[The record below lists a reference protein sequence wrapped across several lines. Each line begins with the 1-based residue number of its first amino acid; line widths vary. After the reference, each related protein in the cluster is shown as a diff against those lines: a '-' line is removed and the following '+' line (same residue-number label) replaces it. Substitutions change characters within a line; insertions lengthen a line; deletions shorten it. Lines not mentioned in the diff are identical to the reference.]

1 MDPDQPAEHR
11 QNTRRLSNRRLNNY
25 YNQMSGLN
33 QNVLGYELN
42 RKQLGNVQNSLVT
55 NAGYDGMTS
64 LDYAELDLG
73 QGAQANQA
81 SLGLGGQGLGLTQ
94 AYGQNIG
101 YNQAYGQNLGY
112 NKGQGQLGLGN
123 GYQQGLNMYNQ
134 NGLYDQN
141 IGYSNY
147 AGYGYNPSGGVD
159 RLGFDDYDYSYGP
172 SVSYAYGGY
181 GRQPGGCTVG
191 GVSPLLGLIVIA
203 GAGVGFYFLWEKVQS
218 IGRRNLQLNFLE
230 FLDYVYNGNF
240 ILMTFF
246 NISLIFLANGSSF
259 RT

>member
-1 MDPDQPAEHR
+1 MDPDQPEHR

-33 QNVLGYELN
+33 QNVLGYEVN
-42 RKQLGNVQNSLVT
+42 RKQLASLGNVQNSLL
-55 NAGYDGMTS
+55 AGSGYDGMTS

-73 QGAQANQA
+73 QGAQVNQA
-81 SLGLGGQGLGLTQ
+81 NLGLGGQSLGL
-94 AYGQNIG
+94 
-101 YNQAYGQNLGY
+101 NQAYGQNLGY
-112 NKGQGQLGLGN
+112 NQGQGQFSLGN
-123 GYQQGLNMYNQ
+123 GYKQGLNMYNQGLNSNAYNQ

-147 AGYGYNPSGGVD
+147 AGYGYNQYGGVD
-159 RLGFDDYDYSYGP
+159 RIGFDDYDYGYGP

-218 IGRRNLQLNFLE
+218 IGRRNLQLSFLE

-240 ILMTFF
+240 
-246 NISLIFLANGSSF
+246 
-259 RT
+259 